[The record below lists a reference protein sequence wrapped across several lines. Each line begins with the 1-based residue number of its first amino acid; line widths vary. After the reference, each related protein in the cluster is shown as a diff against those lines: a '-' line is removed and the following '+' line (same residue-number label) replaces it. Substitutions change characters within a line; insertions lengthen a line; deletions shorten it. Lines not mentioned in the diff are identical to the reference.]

1 MSQDYRQVALVSDG
15 SSGIGAAT
23 VRRLAAAGWDVSF
36 CHRGDEQAVRQV
48 EKAVSELGG
57 RVLAVEVDVTDAA
70 DVASWFQQ
78 AQDELGPVQAA
89 VSCAGLTRD
98 QPLARL
104 AEADWRAVLDTGLD
118 GMFHICRAAML
129 AMMKRRSGRIV
140 AVSSVCGAYD
150 HSATH
155 DQPARPWPAH
165 QVPAHHWPVR
175 AGMTGFVPALSALT
189 SRFGVSVNA
198 VTPGPA
204 AHDMTAIL
212 PELTRADLTETVA
225 LRRFDDASDVAD
237 LVTFLLSAACDITG
251 RVLELRRPISL
262 LTPARSPRDRIKRTK
277 ATARSAN
284 NYAERTVALRSG
296 LRSSPG
302 LRSLP
307 NGLGGGLDELG
318 HLVGVG
324 DHRHVAGRDLDRG
337 GAHALGEQPFGSRRD
352 GLVVRGDQEP
362 GRQGLPGRDTHH
374 VLQGG
379 GGQRLL
385 DRVHDLG
392 LDRVDVAGEVLQE
405 VVLADPGEAELVDVE
420 MGQRRGRRAGLSEQ
434 PADRFAL
441 VKPEG
446 RDVDEPHDVRRVGT
460 EGGHDLA
467 AVGMAGQDGGA
478 ILAVEHLAQPGDIS
492 GERGLGELGRRDVVA
507 VGLQALATVNIGP
520 CGGSGSRRRSGSEVR
535 PPRRPAAP
543 PPRRP
548 AAPPPRR
555 SGPGTHPGN
564 RQITSLTCLKRRIRE
579 PLPADLAGTVNPSA
593 GPGRLG

>member
-155 DQPARPWPAH
+155 DQAARPWPAH

-318 HLVGVG
+318 HLVGWEIIATWPDATSTV
-324 DHRHVAGRDLDRG
+324 VAPMRSANSRSAAGGMASSFAATRNQDGRDF
-337 GAHALGEQPFGSRRD
+337 Q
-352 GLVVRGDQEP
+352 
-362 GRQGLPGRDTHH
+362 
-374 VLQGG
+374 
-379 GGQRLL
+379 
-385 DRVHDLG
+385 
-392 LDRVDVAGEVLQE
+392 AGT
-405 VVLADPGEAELVDVE
+405 P
-420 MGQRRGRRAGLSEQ
+420 
-434 PADRFAL
+434 
-441 VKPEG
+441 
-446 RDVDEPHDVRRVGT
+446 
-460 EGGHDLA
+460 
-467 AVGMAGQDGGA
+467 
-478 ILAVEHLAQPGDIS
+478 
-492 GERGLGELGRRDVVA
+492 
-507 VGLQALATVNIGP
+507 
-520 CGGSGSRRRSGSEVR
+520 
-535 PPRRPAAP
+535 
-543 PPRRP
+543 
-548 AAPPPRR
+548 
-555 SGPGTHPGN
+555 
-564 RQITSLTCLKRRIRE
+564 ITSCRVEVASACWTAYMTLAWTGLMS
-579 PLPADLAGTVNPSA
+579 PAKCFRKSSSPIQAKPSLSMSRWA
-593 GPGRLG
+593 SVGVGAPA